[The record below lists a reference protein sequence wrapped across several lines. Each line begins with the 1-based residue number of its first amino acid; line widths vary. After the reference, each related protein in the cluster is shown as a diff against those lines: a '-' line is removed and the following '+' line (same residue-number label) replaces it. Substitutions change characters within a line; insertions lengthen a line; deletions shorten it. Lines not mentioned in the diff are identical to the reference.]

1 MISFYQRYR
10 EMFLYLFFGGLTF
23 VVSVSSFVMFH
34 TVFHMNELAANAV
47 SWVAAVSF
55 AFAVNRLWVFESK
68 SRTAAGCFRE
78 MGSFFGGRLLTLL
91 LEEWIIFVF
100 ITLLHF
106 PGLLIKIA
114 AQAVV
119 IFLNYFISKFW
130 VFKRS

>member
-1 MISFYQRYR
+1 
-10 EMFLYLFFGGLTF
+10 MFLYLFCGGLTF
-23 VVSVSSFVMFH
+23 VVSVSSFVLFD
-34 TVFHMNELAANAV
+34 TVFHMNALAANVA
-47 SWVAAVSF
+47 SWVVAVCF

-68 SRTAAGCFRE
+68 SRRSAGCLKE
-78 MGSFFGGRLLTLL
+78 MGSFFGGRLLTLA
-91 LEEWIIFVF
+91 LEQWMIFVF

-106 PGLLIKIA
+106 PGLPVKIA